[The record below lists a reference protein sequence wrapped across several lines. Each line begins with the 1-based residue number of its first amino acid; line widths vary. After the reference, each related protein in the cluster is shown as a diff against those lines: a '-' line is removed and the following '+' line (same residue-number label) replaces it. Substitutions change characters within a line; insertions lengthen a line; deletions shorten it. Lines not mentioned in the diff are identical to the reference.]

1 MKSARPGKKICVG
14 LISAV
19 PSEGPFFLK
28 RLVQAAPRPGF
39 HPFFYRG
46 RIEGVEIVYSLSG
59 IGKANAAHAST
70 VLIRDYSPDL
80 IINFGAGGAYPAS
93 GLAVG
98 DIMVAEAEI
107 YADEGVLD
115 ADGFH
120 GTEYIGIPVLR
131 KGRKKY
137 YNEFVFDRRLTE
149 RAVRSAGR
157 ICRDLSGHPEVK
169 SGKFVTVSTC
179 TGTRKRAA
187 ELQKKWGA
195 ICENMEGAA
204 VAHICAF
211 YKIPLIEIRGVSNIV
226 EDRDTAKWDLEL
238 ASRNCC
244 MAVLEL
250 LKAAKAS

>member
-1 MKSARPGKKICVG
+1 MKHRRLRKNTCVG

-19 PSEGPFFLK
+19 PSEGTFFVK
-28 RLVQAAPRPGF
+28 RLARVLPYPGS
-39 HPFFYRG
+39 HLSFYRG
-46 RIEGVEIVYSLSG
+46 RIEGVEIVYSISG
-59 IGKANAAHAST
+59 MGKTNAAHAST
-70 VLIRDYSPDL
+70 VLIRDYSPEL
-80 IINFGAGGAYPAS
+80 VINFGAGGAYPCS
-93 GLAVG
+93 GLAAG
-98 DIMVAEAEI
+98 DIMVAEAEV
-107 YADEGVLD
+107 YGDEGVLE

-120 GTEYIGIPVLR
+120 GTEYMGIPVLR
-131 KGRKKY
+131 KGRKPY
-137 YNEFVFDRRLTE
+137 YNEFALDRRLAE
-149 RAVRSAGR
+149 AAVESAGSAFR
-157 ICRDLSGHPEVK
+157 GGPDAPKIK
-169 SGKFVTVSTC
+169 SGKFVTLSTC

-211 YKIPLIEIRGVSNIV
+211 YKIPLIEVRGVSNIV

-250 LKAAKAS
+250 LKAAKTS